1 MSEPRVLPLQPR
13 RYLGL
18 ELAGAKNQK
27 TALAVLEYYPKEQ
40 KTFLLDVYDKITS
53 EEKQTGDEAL
63 LETLNEVVSNEAHRI
78 AKLGV
83 NVPITLPPCIE
94 CTRKT
99 CPLPEGCS
107 VSTVKWMREQ
117 TRKAEHEGRELGVNV
132 REFTP
137 YTQRPFEIWARYQ
150 ILPKLHPDYRFEI
163 DEALGGNRAPLTARM
178 HFLSRHLKGI
188 NLVEV
193 WPKLTIST
201 LAQGIGISRRVIASY
216 RKLEEGYNARM
227 ELLETLAMKKGV
239 FIYER
244 DLKKLSQSLTA
255 FDAFICAYTA
265 LLIDRDMTVAPPKGF
280 PKDSGWVHYFPM
292 DGLGSARRS
301 SGTHR

>member
-1 MSEPRVLPLQPR
+1 
-13 RYLGL
+13 LGL
-18 ELAGAKNQK
+18 ELAGAKNLK

-40 KTFLLDVYDKITS
+40 KTFLLDVYDKITV
-53 EEKQTGDEAL
+53 EEYQTGDEAL
-63 LETLNEVVSNEAHRI
+63 LATLAEVLSNESHRT

-83 NVPITLPPCIE
+83 NVPLVLPPCIT

-99 CPLPEGCS
+99 CPMQHHC
-107 VSTVKWMREQ
+107 TVKTVRWMKEQ
-117 TRKAEHEGRELGVNV
+117 TRKAENEGKDLGVNV

-163 DEALGGNRAPLTARM
+163 DETLGGNRAPLTARM
-178 HFLSRHLKGI
+178 HFLSRHLKGLEI
-188 NLVEV
+188 VEV

-201 LAQGIGISRRVIASY
+201 LAQGIGISRRLIANY
-216 RKLEEGYNARM
+216 RKLEEGYDARM

-244 DLKKLSQSLTA
+244 DLKKLSQSLAA

-265 LLIDRDMTVAPPKGF
+265 LLSDRDMTVSPPKGF
-280 PKDSGWVHYFPM
+280 PIESGWVHYFPM
-292 DGLGSARRS
+292 DGVTFPRRTGGSGR
-301 SGTHR
+301 